1 MIRLYNSL
9 TNKIEEFVPIK
20 ENEVSMYVC
29 GATVYDNMHIGN
41 SRPVIFFDCV
51 KRFFTYL
58 GYKVTYAS
66 NFTDIDDK
74 IIKKANLEN
83 TTEQKIAEKYIK
95 EILCTNACL
104 TCLPYD
110 HNPRVTQKIPQII
123 EFIKKLV
130 EVNAAYVIDNDVYF
144 DVSSVKEYGI
154 LSNQDIDSLILGE
167 RLEINDKKRNPIDFV
182 LWKETKEGLNWDSP
196 WGKGRP
202 GWHTECVVMVD
213 DIFKGKIDIHGGG
226 SDLKFPHHEN
236 EIAQSLSA
244 NNHMIANYW
253 MHNGR
258 IDFGKE
264 KMSKSLGNVIWANDL
279 LEKIGCGAYRLLI
292 LNTPYRQTLTY
303 KDELLNQYTNDYE
316 KIKRAYTSLYRTVEI
331 VSAIEDVEIKDVE
344 LNNLKTEFIEAM
356 SNDFNTANAI
366 TTIFKLVKLTNNILR
381 GKNDVKYLKEVLT
394 LFKELLWVLGISV
407 DLSSLSEEEKNL
419 YKLWEEARTN
429 KDFTKADE
437 YRERLVKLGILT

>member
-1 MIRLYNSL
+1 M
-9 TNKIEEFVPIK
+9 
-20 ENEVSMYVC
+20 
-29 GATVYDNMHIGN
+29 
-41 SRPVIFFDCV
+41 
-51 KRFFTYL
+51 
-58 GYKVTYAS
+58 
-66 NFTDIDDK
+66 
-74 IIKKANLEN
+74 
-83 TTEQKIAEKYIK
+83 
-95 EILCTNACL
+95 
-104 TCLPYD
+104 PYD